1 MYENFKINMMPLIFV
16 HIPKTAGT
24 SLRKSFS
31 AEFNENEVLCDY
43 GQNEVETSTK
53 VQDAVYKNKDI
64 YSVISEG
71 EKLIFGHFLA
81 KKYIHLS
88 CYKNVIT
95 FIRNPVERVVSEFK
109 HFQRHRNFKGTV
121 IEFARLPRHRNMM
134 HLYLRGI
141 PWSAL
146 GFIGVS
152 ERYDDSLELLNK
164 KYKMV
169 VEHEV
174 LNDAPKKQ
182 HVELSIEDYEA
193 ITDLNH
199 LDVSIYEKAFQA
211 FIWRYDLHKK
221 SREFVH
227 GGWLFNATKK
237 EISGFAFFENSDSPV
252 SISIKGRLNKV
263 SIVIANK
270 FHGEIHKYGGARC
283 GYVGFALNTLTYDVS
298 DIECFVTDTNQ
309 PIPHIG

>member
-1 MYENFKINMMPLIFV
+1 MYENFKINMMPLVFV

-24 SLRKSFS
+24 SLRSTLS
-31 AEFNENEVLCDY
+31 LEFNEGEVLCDY
-43 GQNEVETSTK
+43 GPNELETSTK
-53 VQDAVYKNKDI
+53 VMDAIYKNKDV
-64 YSVISEG
+64 YSVINEG

-88 CYKNVIT
+88 CYENIIT
-95 FIRNPVERVVSEFK
+95 FVRNPVERVVSEFK
-109 HFQRHRNFKGTV
+109 HFQRHRNFKGSV
-121 IEFARLPRHRNMM
+121 IEFAKLPRNRNMM
-134 HLYLRGI
+134 HLYLRGV

-152 ERYDDSLELLNK
+152 ERFDDSLELLNK
-164 KYKMV
+164 KYKMT
-169 VEHEV
+169 VEPEI
-174 LNDAPKKQ
+174 LNGAPKKQ

-193 ITDLNH
+193 IVELNE
-199 LDVSIYEKAFQA
+199 LDISIYEKAFKA
-211 FIWRYDLHKK
+211 FTWRYDLHKQN
-221 SREFVH
+221 REFVH
-227 GGWLFNATKK
+227 GGWSLNSTKK
-237 EISGFAFFENSDSPV
+237 EISGFAFFENSDSAV

-270 FHGEIHKYGGARC
+270 FHSEIHKYGGARC
-283 GYVGFALNTLTYDVS
+283 GYVGFSLNTLTYDVS